1 MATKQSLKNFNSIS
15 SHSRSYT
22 FDGAVTDEG
31 TKVSKERKCLSR
43 VKVSI
48 KVNINCFDKTTVTNI
63 DSKNRIK

>member
-31 TKVSKERKCLSR
+31 TKVSVPGES
-43 VKVSI
+43 VY
-48 KVNINCFDKTTVTNI
+48 
-63 DSKNRIK
+63 